1 MSFIWTRKIAKPQV
15 VTSAE
20 VSAVVEVQTVEIP
33 AAPATWAVPASEVK
47 DASESDKISGIEH
60 KNGECLA
67 SSRKEDD
74 AFGGGEE
81 EVDGQEVVL
90 PRAEDGEVVVQEGT
104 LDGEE
109 DSSPFASLKK

>member
-1 MSFIWTRKIAKPQV
+1 MPFIWEKKITRVHPIQ
-15 VTSAE
+15 SAE
-20 VSAVVEVQTVEIP
+20 VSQVVNIQYVQ
-33 AAPATWAVPASEVK
+33 VPVYTS
-47 DASESDKISGIEH
+47 DSDKISGIKH

-90 PRAEDGEVVVQEGT
+90 PCFKDGEVVIQKGNIAY
-104 LDGEE
+104 GKE
-109 DSSPFASLKK
+109 DSSSLASLKK

>member
-1 MSFIWTRKIAKPQV
+1 MQFIWAKKIARLQQTQIV
-15 VTSAE
+15 SSAE
-20 VSAVVEVQTVEIP
+20 VSAVVQVQEVQLPVYT
-33 AAPATWAVPASEVK
+33 S
-47 DASESDKISGIEH
+47 DSDKISGIEH

-74 AFGGGEE
+74 AFGGGKE

-90 PRAEDGEVVVQEGT
+90 PCAEDGEGVLQEGT

-109 DSSPFASLKK
+109 DSSPLASLKK

>member
-1 MSFIWTRKIAKPQV
+1 MSFIWTRKVARTQV

-20 VSAVVEVQTVEIP
+20 VPAVAQLQEVQ
-33 AAPATWAVPASEVK
+33 VPIYT
-47 DASESDKISGIEH
+47 SESDKISGIEH

-67 SSRKEDD
+67 SSREEDD
-74 AFGGGEE
+74 AFGGGKE

-90 PRAEDGEVVVQEGT
+90 PCAEDGEGVLQEGT

-109 DSSPFASLKK
+109 DSSPLASLKK